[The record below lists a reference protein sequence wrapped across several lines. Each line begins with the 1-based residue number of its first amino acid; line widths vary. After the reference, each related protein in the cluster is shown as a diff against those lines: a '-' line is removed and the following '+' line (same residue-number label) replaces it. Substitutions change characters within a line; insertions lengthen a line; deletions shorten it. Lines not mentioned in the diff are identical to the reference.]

1 MKPKSSK
8 ALKNATMGERD
19 DSHNRFE
26 TQEGI
31 CGAENHDANK
41 LRQLLL
47 FFYSAKWFAA
57 FTISGSGISAALI
70 F

>member
-1 MKPKSSK
+1 M
-8 ALKNATMGERD
+8 KNAAMGEQD
-19 DSHNRFE
+19 DNHNRFE

-31 CGAENHDANK
+31 RGAENHEANK
-41 LRQLLL
+41 LRPLLI
-47 FFYSAKWFAA
+47 FHSAKWFAA

>member
-1 MKPKSSK
+1 MKAKSGG
-8 ALKNATMGERD
+8 ALKNAAMGARD

-26 TQEGI
+26 SQEGI

-41 LRQLLL
+41 LRPL
-47 FFYSAKWFAA
+47 FTFYPAKWFAA